1 MNEVQMYS
9 GNMLSEFRNE
19 YEGKQRW
26 AQLLQYD
33 NGYTIQCLID
43 YVYQGSRSI
52 KGHSLQYA
60 EDAAENFVLGLYDK
74 PLI

>member
-33 NGYTIQCLID
+33 DGYTIQCFID
-43 YVYQGSRSI
+43 NVYQGSRSI

-74 PLI
+74 P

>member
-19 YEGKQRW
+19 YQGKERW

-33 NGYTIQCLID
+33 NGYTIQCFID
-43 YVYQGSRSI
+43 NVYQVSRSI

-74 PLI
+74 P